1 MESIFSKPIIASLRY
16 LVDAELERAMNRG
29 EDTPSVL
36 GLEGDDRMSRA
47 VLVRRLREVHRLTA
61 ARRRARS
68 AATSVQAR
76 RKRPSAAR
84 SSTWL
89 SLLVASAC
97 PSVASRAQYKSLS
110 KRAAILHR
118 FVGDRRMVGV
128 IYTLVCDALPK
139 RFVLRSTEVIRSAVA
154 GLWSLPLP
162 SGLALL
168 AFAMGLP
175 EKPPL

>member
-1 MESIFSKPIIASLRY
+1 MASGGVITVSEGSILAADAVLPDSASGRAANNGASASHRRVGQNSWSAVKAMESIFSKPIIASLRY

-47 VLVRRLREVHRLTA
+47 VLVRILREVHRLTA

-76 RKRPSAAR
+76 RKRPSATR

-89 SLLVASAC
+89 SPLVASAC
-97 PSVASRAQYKSLS
+97 PSVASR
-110 KRAAILHR
+110 
-118 FVGDRRMVGV
+118 
-128 IYTLVCDALPK
+128 
-139 RFVLRSTEVIRSAVA
+139 
-154 GLWSLPLP
+154 
-162 SGLALL
+162 
-168 AFAMGLP
+168 
-175 EKPPL
+175 